1 MKFCEKLQK
10 LRKDNHLSQE
20 DLADKLDVSRQAVS
34 KWESATTY
42 PEMDKL
48 LTLCKLFN
56 VTLDELT
63 NDSIS
68 LDDVKKEKNNSITK
82 ELYYLI
88 DKSFYMFKNMS
99 AKKTFKTL
107 FELIV
112 LLLILLVFKIPLNYI
127 YDIGSE
133 VIYTIPKGA
142 SIIDGVY
149 SFFINL
155 VYFIL
160 LVLSFTYIYKTY
172 YLDKFEIEIDKSE
185 TGKDSNE
192 LIKETKKI
200 ESNKENGFSDKVFIV
215 LSKIFSVL
223 IKGFTLLI
231 SLPFVICFLLLI
243 VVLSVLVIY
252 IFKGVTY
259 FGAILIVFG
268 SGIISGLLLLVLLS
282 FVFNTRVN
290 FKVMIIMFI
299 SSLGVIGVGSGLF
312 GYEIAKTEFVNE
324 VPNTKYEVTTDKYEY
339 SNDVSFDNFRYY
351 DDYDINYYG
360 YSVNYEV
367 DEELIDRVIIELS
380 YYKEFVDY
388 KLYSNDFGTYER
400 VYLVKSIK
408 SNKEILNLVISDLKN
423 KKVFNYEKLYG
434 VGVNIKGS
442 KDTLDKIKNNRY
454 NYNRGYIHEE
464 CDEDDVIISKN
475 KKIEELESDNN
486 KLKSEIDE
494 LKNKIKSLIE

>member
-68 LDDVKKEKNNSITK
+68 LDDVKKEKDNSITK

-99 AKKTFKTL
+99 AKKAFKTL
-107 FELIV
+107 FELGI
-112 LLLILLVFKIPLNYI
+112 LLLILLVFKIPFNYI

-133 VIYTIPKGA
+133 VIYTIPRGA
-142 SIIDGVY
+142 GIIDGVY
-149 SFFINL
+149 LFFINL

-172 YLDKFEIEIDKSE
+172 YLDKFEVKVDKSE
-185 TGKDSNE
+185 EDKNNDE
-192 LIKETKKI
+192 LVKETKKI
-200 ESNKENGFSDKVFIV
+200 ESNKETGFSDKVFIV
-215 LSKIFSVL
+215 LSKLFSIL

-231 SLPFVICFLLLI
+231 SLPFIICFLLLI
-243 VVLSVLVIY
+243 VLLSVLVIY

-259 FGAILIVFG
+259 FGAVLIVFG
-268 SGIISGLLLLVLLS
+268 SVIVCGLLLLMLLS

-312 GYEIAKTEFVNE
+312 GYEIAKTEFINE

-339 SNDVSFDNFRYY
+339 SSDVSFENFRYY
-351 DDYDINYYG
+351 DDYDYNFYAYQF
-360 YSVNYEV
+360 NFEV
-367 DEELIDRVIIELS
+367 DEELQDKVIVELS
-380 YYKEFVDY
+380 YYKDFVDY
-388 KLYSNDFGTYER
+388 KLYSNDFGTYES
-400 VYLVKSIK
+400 VNLSKSIK
-408 SNKEILNLVISDLKN
+408 SNKEILNLVINDLKN
-423 KKVFNYEKLYG
+423 KKVFNYEKLYK
-434 VGVNIKGS
+434 VNVNIKGS

-454 NYNRGYIHEE
+454 NYNHRYIYEE
-464 CDEDDVIISKN
+464 CDEDDVIKSNN
-475 KKIEELESDNN
+475 KRIEELENDNS
-486 KLKSEIDE
+486 KLKSEINE